1 MTFFQK
7 VSPLLFHLFPNP
19 ARDLVKLE
27 WSPIENTDGKMEIV
41 LLNVDGKQ
49 ILKRQVAAE
58 TGSFQI
64 ETSALLPGIYLF
76 KVKIDGK
83 NTFSEKLILI
93 K

>member
-27 WSPIENTDGKMEIV
+27 WSPIENTDGKMEII

-49 ILKRQVAAE
+49 ILKRQVSAE
-58 TGSFQI
+58 AGFFQM
-64 ETSALLPGIYLF
+64 ETSGLLPGIYLF
-76 KVKIDGK
+76 KVKLGGK
-83 NTFSEKLILI
+83 GTFAEKLVLI